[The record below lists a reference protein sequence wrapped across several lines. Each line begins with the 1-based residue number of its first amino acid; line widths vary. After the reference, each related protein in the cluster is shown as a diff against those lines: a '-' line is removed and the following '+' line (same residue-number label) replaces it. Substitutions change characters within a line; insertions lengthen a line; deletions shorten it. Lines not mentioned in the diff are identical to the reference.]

1 MFLEFND
8 PGKEIRKINHVIHQY
23 QIVIKTTINEEQRN
37 RVKTRLQQLKNYKDK
52 ILKTFDINEQK
63 IIDEDSENKEDDT
76 EFHFLDTIIP
86 NGFKNDNFDYEISG
100 IYAYLKYFDEE
111 FIVVLSERS
120 IKLDFKYS
128 IDRDNFYHKFK
139 DLQRKMKDYEDEII
153 QIENA
158 TYTKNE
164 QFERK
169 QRNLKR
175 MRLME
180 IDTNKYFRSIE
191 KFCIELI
198 QDIEQDGSKCLN
210 SDDTLEFDS
219 IEGEKYLNGLTVYE
233 ALKMIRDYSR
243 EVIQYLNIPQI
254 GQME

>member
-1 MFLEFND
+1 MLLEFND
-8 PGKEIRKINHVIHQY
+8 PGKEIRKINRVIHQY
-23 QIVIKTTINEEQRN
+23 EMVIKTTVNEDQRF
-37 RVKTRLQQLKNYKDK
+37 RVKTRVKELRDYKDK

-63 IIDEDSENKEDDT
+63 LIEEENENIEEESK
-76 EFHFLDTIIP
+76 FHFLDTVIP
-86 NGFKNDNFDYEISG
+86 DDFKNGSFDFEISG
-100 IYAYLKYFDEE
+100 INAYLKYFDKE

-139 DLQRKMKDYEDEII
+139 DLQRKMQDYEEEII
-153 QIENA
+153 QIEKSA
-158 TYTKNE
+158 YTKNE
-164 QFERK
+164 QLERK

-175 MRLME
+175 MRLIE
-180 IDTNKYFRSIE
+180 IETNKYFKSME
-191 KFCIELI
+191 KFCMELI
-198 QDIEQDGSKCLN
+198 EDIEQDGSKCLN
-210 SDDTLEFDS
+210 SDDQLEFDR

-233 ALKMIRDYSR
+233 ALKMIRDFSR